1 MRVVILGVHG
11 LGGFPSA
18 EPKVTA
24 TSSPPPGR
32 GEGGDLGAVGL
43 DDGGDDGEAESVP
56 AAMAKA
62 LVVGLLERLEK
73 PVDLAGRDGRSGVA
87 DRDGC
92 SPWA

>member
-1 MRVVILGVHG
+1 
-11 LGGFPSA
+11 
-18 EPKVTA
+18 
-24 TSSPPPGR
+24 
-32 GEGGDLGAVGL
+32 L

-62 LVVGLLERLEK
+62 LVVRLLERLEK